1 MNQPAVEEHVQD
13 TDAPEAG
20 TARAAHDR
28 GLLAIGIFKLA
39 KSVFFFLVG
48 LGALH
53 LLHKDLGD
61 EAMRLA
67 TALRFDPEGKVVSLL
82 VEKVDL
88 IDAHHLR
95 EIGFATFAYSAL
107 ALTEGIGLTL
117 EKVWAE
123 YLTLSL
129 TVLFLPWELFELL
142 RHATWL
148 RAGLLLTNLAVL
160 AYLLW
165 LLDRKKK
172 LMAERAHRS
181 VA

>member
-1 MNQPAVEEHVQD
+1 MI
-13 TDAPEAG
+13 
-20 TARAAHDR
+20 
-28 GLLAIGIFKLA
+28 GLFKLS
-39 KSVFFFLVG
+39 KSLFFFCVG
-48 LGALH
+48 IGALH
-53 LLHKDLGD
+53 LLHRDLGD

-67 TALRFDPEGKVVSLL
+67 TALRFDPEGRFVGL
-82 VEKVDL
+82 VMEKVNA

-107 ALTEGIGLTL
+107 ALTEGIGLMR

-129 TVLFLPWELFELL
+129 TVLFLPWELYESL
-142 RHATWL
+142 RHFTL
-148 RAGLLLTNLAVL
+148 LHVSLLTINLLVL

-172 LMAERAHRS
+172 ASLSGSPAI
-181 VA
+181 

>member
-172 LMAERAHRS
+172 LMAERVHGS